1 MSKRDFD
8 QMCFELNEVLNESN
22 MFLRIYELKDKFRY
36 LFHEQKQ
43 KKEVIRKI
51 SACIKNKFNGFIMTL
66 SNSCEIEKKDF
77 FSSENYLQTC
87 EVARRCDRMLFFD
100 KY

>member
-1 MSKRDFD
+1 MSERDFD
-8 QMCFELNEVLNESN
+8 QMCFELNEVLNESS

-43 KKEVIRKI
+43 KKKVIRKN
-51 SACIKNKFNGFIMTL
+51 SACIKNKFNGFTMTL
-66 SNSCEIEKKDF
+66 SNSSEIEKKA
-77 FSSENYLQTC
+77 C
-87 EVARRCDRMLFFD
+87 EVARRCDRILFFD